1 MYVTDN
7 PVKAKMFGNFE
18 LTCGDIS
25 LMGASKTGE
34 SQFAYL
40 MQRLLHAG
48 EAGVS
53 RRDLAYHL
61 FGDRDVL
68 NVYHSLRN
76 VVYNANQR
84 LINLGIS
91 DHNCIIQ
98 TKDIYH
104 WTDEIPVE
112 EDAKEFERLFQ
123 RAETNGASE
132 AGTAEAAGAD
142 SSSEAAGADD
152 ASGYTEDDKI
162 NDYLAAA
169 FLCQGEFLMHQGA
182 VIWVAQEA
190 KRYREMFI
198 LCVEHCA
205 ALLRERKD
213 WDRLAELGLHAARI
227 FPLSDWEAL
236 TMEAY
241 VALGKYDDARQLF
254 EDTTDFYLREQGLR
268 PTEKM
273 MELLE
278 QLADGMEHSY
288 GFLEEIQKDLGEKPE
303 EVSGGYVCNYPVFR
317 GIYRTLSRMVERTG
331 LSVYLMLC
339 TIVDSKG
346 TPMREGAVL
355 DRLTVRLKEAICA
368 STRYSDIINQ
378 YSTGQ
383 YLILLNNTTME
394 NCDVV
399 QHRIEDRFLTG
410 RQRTGVVYH
419 VKSVGGP
426 SDH

>member
-1 MYVTDN
+1 MYVTDK
-7 PVKAKMFGNFE
+7 PIQAKMFGNFE

-25 LMGASKTGE
+25 LMGSSKTGE

-53 RRDLAYHL
+53 RRELAHHL
-61 FGDRDVL
+61 FGERDVL

-76 VVYNANQR
+76 VVYNANRR
-84 LINLGIS
+84 LIALGIA

-104 WTDEIPVE
+104 FTDEIEVI
-112 EDAKEFERLFQ
+112 EDAKEFERIFM
-123 RAETNGASE
+123 RAETDGKSE
-132 AGTAEAAGAD
+132 GIDPAE
-142 SSSEAAGADD
+142 
-152 ASGYTEDDKI
+152 YTEDDKI
-162 NDYLAAA
+162 RDYLDAA

-205 ALLRERKD
+205 ELLRNRTD
-213 WDRLAELGLHAARI
+213 WEHLAELGLHAARI
-227 FPLSDWEAL
+227 FPLSDWEAI

-254 EDTTDFYLREQGLR
+254 EDTTDYYLREQGLR

-278 QLADGMEHSY
+278 QLGDGMGHSY
-288 GFLEEIQKDLGEKPE
+288 GFLEEIQQNLGEKPE
-303 EVSGGYVCNYPVFR
+303 DVNGGYMCNYPVFR

-339 TIVDSKG
+339 TVVDSKG
-346 TPMREGAVL
+346 NPMREGPIL
-355 DRLTVRLKEAICA
+355 DRLTERLREAIIQ

-378 YSTGQ
+378 YGTGQ

-394 NCDVV
+394 NCEVV
-399 QHRIEDRFLTG
+399 QRRIDERFLTG

>member
-1 MYVTDN
+1 MYVTDQ
-7 PVKAKMFGNFE
+7 PIKAKMFGNFE

-48 EAGVS
+48 EAGIS
-53 RRDLAYHL
+53 RRELAHHL
-61 FGDRDVL
+61 FGERDVL

-76 VVYNANQR
+76 VVYNANRR
-84 LINLGIS
+84 LISLGLA
-91 DHNCIIQ
+91 DHNIIIQ

-104 WTDEIPVE
+104 WSGEIPVE
-112 EDAKEFERLFQ
+112 EDAKEFERLFL
-123 RAETNGASE
+123 RTE
-132 AGTAEAAGAD
+132 AGGAD
-142 SSSEAAGADD
+142 GTGEEGEGEAD
-152 ASGYTEDDKI
+152 YTEDDRI
-162 NDYLAAA
+162 RDYLAAA

-205 ALLRERKD
+205 ELLRQRTD
-213 WDRLAELGLHAARI
+213 WERLAELGLHAARI

-241 VALGKYDDARQLF
+241 VALGRYEDARQLF

-278 QLADGMEHSY
+278 QLAGGMEHSY
-288 GFLEEIQKDLGEKPE
+288 GFLEEIQRDLGEKPE
-303 EVSGGYVCNYPVFR
+303 EVGGGYICNYPVFR

-339 TIVDSKG
+339 TVVDSKG
-346 TPMREGAVL
+346 NPMREGPIL
-355 DRLTVRLKEAICA
+355 DRLTVRLKEAISA

-399 QHRIEDRFLTG
+399 ERRIKERFLTG
-410 RQRTGVVYH
+410 RQRTGVVFH
-419 VKSVGGP
+419 VKGVGGP

>member
-1 MYVTDN
+1 MYVTDK
-7 PVKAKMFGNFE
+7 PIKAKMFGNFE

-53 RRDLAYHL
+53 RRELAHHL
-61 FGDRDVL
+61 FGERDVL

-76 VVYNANQR
+76 VVYNANRR
-84 LINLGIS
+84 LMSLGLA
-91 DHNCIIQ
+91 DHNLIIQ

-104 WTDEIPVE
+104 WSGEIPVE
-112 EDAKEFERLFQ
+112 EDASEFERLFL
-123 RAETNGASE
+123 A
-132 AGTAEAAGAD
+132 AEAA
-142 SSSEAAGADD
+142 
-152 ASGYTEDDKI
+152 EDEDEKI
-162 NDYLAAA
+162 RDYLKAAY
-169 FLCQGEFLMHQGA
+169 LCQGEFLMHQGA

-190 KRYREMFI
+190 KRYRDMFI
-198 LCVEHCA
+198 LCVERCA
-205 ALLRERKD
+205 SLLRNRTD
-213 WDRLAELGLHAARI
+213 WEQLAQLGLHAARI

-254 EDTTDFYLREQGLR
+254 EDTTDYYLREQGLR

-278 QLADGMEHSY
+278 QLGDGMGHSY
-288 GFLEEIQKDLGEKPE
+288 GFLEEIQRDLGERPE
-303 EVSGGYVCNYPVFR
+303 DVGGGYVCNYPVFR

-339 TIVDSKG
+339 TVVDSKG
-346 TPMREGAVL
+346 NPMREGPIL
-355 DRLTVRLKEAICA
+355 DRLTVRLKEAIIQ

-394 NCDVV
+394 NCEVV
-399 QHRIEDRFLTG
+399 QKRINERFLTG
-410 RQRTGVVYH
+410 RQRTGAVFH
-419 VKSVGGP
+419 VKGVGGP